1 MDGRGQ
7 LKRVDGAH
15 TRVNFCLGDGCA
27 RFQADRHIAVADWSN
42 GSDHAQRKRAFLMG
56 IGFAGFL
63 EDNCDLEINC
73 PVLLIVGRKDK
84 TGKVQSYNRQWSED
98 LGVPITWIENA
109 AHNSNDDNPE
119 AVNRAIDSFLDSFP

>member
-1 MDGRGQ
+1 MSELYPDKTIRKAIAKQ
-7 LKRVDGAH
+7 CTTTAH
-15 TRVNFCLGDGCA
+15 AYENMMGMLGIYGKKELCD
-27 RFQADRHIAVADWSN
+27 
-42 GSDHAQRKRAFLMG
+42 LMG
-56 IGFAGFL
+56 IAYAGFM
-63 EDNCDLEINC
+63 EDNCDLKISC